1 MAEPVLISI
10 AAALAGRAVVGL
22 YQFVKDRFADDPDA
36 TAALEAAE
44 NLTEAAEDSEEVQE
58 LGRQLERVENSDP
71 EFGKRLRA
79 EWAAVQ
85 LHAETGG
92 VTNQVTGTVHG
103 KVVQARDI
111 HGDLNF

>member
-22 YQFVKDRFADDPDA
+22 YQFVKDRFADNEEA

-44 NLTEAAEDSEEVQE
+44 QVTDATEESEEVQQLAE
-58 LGRQLERVENSDP
+58 ELERAEAADP

-79 EWAAVQ
+79 EWATVRQ
-85 LHAETGG
+85 HAETGG

-103 KVVQARDI
+103 KVLQARDI
-111 HGDLNF
+111 QGGVSF

>member
-1 MAEPVLISI
+1 MPEPVLVSI

-22 YQFVKDRFADDPDA
+22 YQYVKDHFKDDPDA

-44 NLTEAAEDSEEVQE
+44 QLTEAAEDSPEVQE
-58 LGRQLERVENSDP
+58 LSERLERAEQADP

-92 VTNQVTGTVHG
+92 VTNHFSGTAD

-111 HGDLNF
+111 QGGISF